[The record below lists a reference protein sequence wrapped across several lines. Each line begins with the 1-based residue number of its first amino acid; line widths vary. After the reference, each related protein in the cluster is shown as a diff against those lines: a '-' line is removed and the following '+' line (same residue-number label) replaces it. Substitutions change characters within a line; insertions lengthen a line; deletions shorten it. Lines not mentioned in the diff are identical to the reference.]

1 MTLSGSFLTYF
12 ARPLIIRI
20 AEYAVTVIAWQYGIT
35 HQSSNPKKVRL
46 ENNMLKQQRSNLYD
60 KKNR

>member
-20 AEYAVTVIAWQYGIT
+20 AEYAVTVIAWQYGT
-35 HQSSNPKKVRL
+35 MHQSSNPKKVRL